1 MTTRHF
7 WAQNDPF
14 ALKKFF
20 FRKTI
25 DIILMYLL
33 AFLIVQNFKKSL
45 QLIQYSYSYDDT
57 LFFGLKLTQLPEV
70 FFFQKNH

>member
-57 LFFGLKLTQLPEV
+57 LFFGLKLTQLP
-70 FFFQKNH
+70 

>member
-7 WAQNDPF
+7 WVQNDPF
-14 ALKKFF
+14 PLKKFF

-57 LFFGLKLTQLPEV
+57 LFFGLKLTQLP
-70 FFFQKNH
+70 